1 MSPKNA
7 NTANKSYIMLIL
19 LSPAKLMRSVSETP
33 IEMTAPR
40 FEETAERFAF
50 EMSGKNIATLAH
62 ELKLAPKLA
71 EEVHSVFQAFAQAP
85 KTPAF
90 IAYDGIVFKNLSPET
105 LTEEER
111 ARVIAQLRICSFF
124 YGLLKPSDAVRT
136 YRMEGDVRL
145 DATDGSTVFAYWRE
159 KLTDI
164 LIEEVKAQGG
174 TLLFL
179 ASEEIKQLF
188 DWKRVQKMVRVVH
201 PLFKVRKDGKVK
213 QIVVYT
219 KMMRGQMCRHAIVH
233 KMMGTDA
240 EMRAY
245 ADVVGAS
252 ELQVSK
258 DGLTYTYIF

>member
-1 MSPKNA
+1 
-7 NTANKSYIMLIL
+7 MLIL
-19 LSPAKLMRSVSETP
+19 ISPAKLMRSLETSP
-33 IEMTAPR
+33 MAGGIPQ
-40 FEETAERFAF
+40 FEDVAERFAF
-50 EMSGKNIATLAH
+50 EMSGKNIATLAR
-62 ELKLAPKLA
+62 ELKLNPKLA
-71 EEVHSVFQAFAQAP
+71 EEVHTTFQSFAQAP
-85 KTPAF
+85 KTPALM
-90 IAYDGIVFKNLSPET
+90 AYDGVVFKNISPET
-105 LTEEER
+105 LSEDELARTE
-111 ARVIAQLRICSFF
+111 AQLRICSFF
-124 YGLLKPSDAVRT
+124 YGLLRPGDAVRT

-145 DATDGSTVFAYWRE
+145 DATDGCTVFAYWRD
-159 KLTDI
+159 KLTSI

-179 ASEEIKQLF
+179 ASEEMKQLF
-188 DWKRVQKMVRVVH
+188 DWKQVQKEVRVVH

-233 KMMGTDA
+233 RMMGTEQ